1 MKLKKVIFWVVAVV
15 ISLAAMV
22 YQRMTGPTYPKK
34 YTFMY
39 QGEEYRFSLPRSN
52 NGRPGD
58 YPVEIELPGTFSAD
72 LVWRLFPTDNPWDT
86 LAMER
91 EGDTLQAGLPHQ
103 PPAGKIEY
111 HVVLTA
117 DGNPVDM
124 QEAENVVFRFRGD
137 VPAWALIP
145 HVLMMILTVI
155 WSTAT
160 IIFALANIPSYRK
173 HMGVTIIF
181 LLIGG
186 FILGPI
192 VQKYSF
198 GQFWTGWPLGE
209 DMTDNKVLFALIA
222 FLIAWFLRKKSYGRW
237 LAIAAAL
244 VMLAV
249 YLIPHSMNGSEL
261 NIETGEVVTGSFMLV
276 AAGNSR
282 RRSNRSKHTG
292 HAALP
297 V

>member
-1 MKLKKVIFWVVAVV
+1 MKLKKVFFWVLAVV
-15 ISLAAMV
+15 ISLAAMF

-34 YTFMY
+34 YEISY
-39 QGEEYRFSLPRSN
+39 QNKEFNIDLPRSN

-58 YPVEIELPGTFSAD
+58 YPVKLQLPEDFSAN
-72 LVWRLFPTDNPWDT
+72 LIWRLFPSENPWDT
-86 LAMER
+86 LEMKR
-91 EGDTLQAGLPHQ
+91 KGDILSSSLPHQ

-111 HVVLTA
+111 HLELMA
-117 DGNPVDM
+117 DGNPIDLH
-124 QEAENVVFRFRGD
+124 EDENVVIRFRGD

-155 WSTAT
+155 WSMAT
-160 IIFALANIPSYRK
+160 IIFALASIPSYQK

-198 GQFWTGWPLGE
+198 GQFWTGWPMGG

-222 FLIAWFLRKKSYGRW
+222 YLVAWFLRKKSYGKW
-237 LAIAAAL
+237 LAIGAAM
-244 VMLAV
+244 VMMAV

-261 NIETGEVVTGSFMLV
+261 DIESGEVLTGSLILL
-276 AAGNSR
+276 AGRAGIVRNI
-282 RRSNRSKHTG
+282 
-292 HAALP
+292 
-297 V
+297 

>member
-1 MKLKKVIFWVVAVV
+1 MKTKKVLFWILAVV
-15 ISLAAMV
+15 VSLAAMV

-34 YTFMY
+34 FEITY
-39 QGEEYRFSLPRSN
+39 QNETYSFGLPRSN
-52 NGRPGD
+52 NGRPGP
-58 YPVEIELPGTFSAD
+58 YPVKVKLPDEFSGS
-72 LVWRLFPTDNPWDT
+72 LIWRVFPTENPWDT
-86 LAMER
+86 VLMER
-91 EGDTLQAGLPHQ
+91 EGELLIASLPEQ

-111 HVVLTA
+111 HLELMANET
-117 DGNPVDM
+117 PVDLHD
-124 QEAENVVFRFRGD
+124 QTNVVIRFRGD

-160 IIFALANIPSYRK
+160 IMFALANMPSYKRT
-173 HMGVTIIF
+173 MGITIIF

-209 DMTDNKVLFALIA
+209 DLTDNKVLAALIA
-222 FLIAWFLRKKSYGRW
+222 FLAAWFLRHKSYGRW
-237 LAIAAAL
+237 LAVLASL

-261 NIETGEVVTGSFMLV
+261 DPSTGEVVTGSLLV
-276 AAGNSR
+276 LI
-282 RRSNRSKHTG
+282 SKQKLH
-292 HAALP
+292 H
-297 V
+297 

>member
-1 MKLKKVIFWVVAVV
+1 MKLKKVLFWVLAVV
-15 ISLAAMV
+15 LSLTAMF

-34 YTFMY
+34 YEISY
-39 QGEEYRFSLPRSN
+39 QNQEINFDLPCSN

-58 YPVEIELPGTFSAD
+58 YPVEVELPEGFSAN
-72 LVWRLFPTDNPWDT
+72 LIWRLFPTENPWDT

-91 EGDTLQAGLPHQ
+91 HGKILSTSLPHQ

-111 HVVLTA
+111 HLELMA
-117 DGNPVDM
+117 DGNPIDLH
-124 QEAENVVFRFRGD
+124 EDENVVIRFRGD

-155 WSTAT
+155 WSMAT
-160 IIFALANIPSYRK
+160 IIFALANIPSYQK

-181 LLIGG
+181 LIIGG

-222 FLIAWFLRKKSYGRW
+222 YLIAWFLRKKTYGKW
-237 LAIAAAL
+237 LAIGAAL
-244 VMLAV
+244 VMMAV

-261 NIETGEVVTGSFMLV
+261 DIESGEVVTGSLMLL
-276 AAGNSR
+276 AGR
-282 RRSNRSKHTG
+282 TRIKRII
-292 HAALP
+292 
-297 V
+297 

>member
-1 MKLKKVIFWVVAVV
+1 MKKKAIFWIVAVV

-34 YTFMY
+34 YAVTY
-39 QGEEYRFSLPRSN
+39 QNEEYSFSLPRSN

-58 YPVEIELPGTFSAD
+58 YPVKIELPEPISGKV
-72 LVWRLFPTDNPWDT
+72 VWRLFPTENPWDT
-86 LAMER
+86 LVMER
-91 EGDTLQAGLPHQ
+91 QEGLLTASLPHQ

-111 HVVLTA
+111 HLELMA
-117 DGNPVDM
+117 GGKPIDLS
-124 QEAENVVFRFRGD
+124 EEKNVIIRFRGD

-145 HVLMMILTVI
+145 HVLMMVLTVI
-155 WSTAT
+155 WSMAT
-160 IIFALANIPSYRK
+160 ILFALANMPAYKRT
-173 HMGVTIIF
+173 MGITIIF
-181 LLIGG
+181 LLVGG

-209 DMTDNKVLFALIA
+209 DLTDNKVLAALIA
-222 FLIAWFLRKKSYGRW
+222 FAIAWFLRNKSYSRW
-237 LAIAAAL
+237 LAVGAAL

-261 NIETGEVVTGSFMLV
+261 DPETGEVVTGSLV
-276 AAGNSR
+276 ALVGSR
-282 RRSNRSKHTG
+282 LSKR
-292 HAALP
+292 
-297 V
+297 

>member
-1 MKLKKVIFWVVAVV
+1 MKKKTVLWIVAVV
-15 ISLAAMV
+15 VSIAAMV

-34 YTFMY
+34 YEIIY
-39 QGEEYRFSLPRSN
+39 QNEEFRFGLPRSN

-58 YPVEIELPGTFSAD
+58 YPVEVELPEPVSGR
-72 LVWRLFPTDNPWDT
+72 LIWRLFPTENPWDT
-86 LAMER
+86 VIMER
-91 EGDTLQAGLPHQ
+91 QGDLLTANLPHQ

-111 HVVLTA
+111 HLELRA
-117 DGNPVDM
+117 DGKLIELGDDK
-124 QEAENVVFRFRGD
+124 NVVIRFRGD

-145 HVLMMILTVI
+145 HVLMMVLTVI
-155 WSTAT
+155 WSMAT
-160 IIFALANIPSYRK
+160 ILFALTNIPAYKRT
-173 HMGVTIIF
+173 MGITIIF

-209 DMTDNKVLFALIA
+209 DLTDNKVLAALIA
-222 FLIAWFLRKKSYGRW
+222 FAVAWLLRNKSYSRW
-237 LAIAAAL
+237 LAVAASL

-261 NIETGEVVTGSFMLV
+261 NLETGEVVTGSLLLL
-276 AAGNSR
+276 
-282 RRSNRSKHTG
+282 TG
-292 HAALP
+292 RYWIRITN
-297 V
+297 

>member
-1 MKLKKVIFWVVAVV
+1 MKIKQKKVLFWVLAVAV
-15 ISLAAMV
+15 SLSAMV

-34 YTFMY
+34 HEISY
-39 QGEEYRFSLPRSN
+39 QNEIFSFGLPRSN

-58 YPVEIELPGTFSAD
+58 YPVEVQLPDGFSAK
-72 LVWRLFPTDNPWDT
+72 LIWRLFPSETPWDT
-86 LAMER
+86 LVMAR
-91 EGDTLQAGLPHQ
+91 QGDMLSAKLPHQ

-111 HVVLTA
+111 HLELKA
-117 DGNPVDM
+117 DGLVIDLHDG
-124 QEAENVVFRFRGD
+124 ENVVIRFRGD

-160 IIFALANIPSYRK
+160 IIFALANIPSYK
-173 HMGVTIIF
+173 KLVGFTIIF
-181 LLIGG
+181 LIIGG

-209 DMTDNKVLFALIA
+209 DLTDNKVLVALLA
-222 FLIAWFLRKKSYGRW
+222 FLAAWFLRMKSYGRW
-237 LAIAAAL
+237 LAILAAV

-261 NIETGEVVTGSFMLV
+261 DVESGEVVTGSLLLMLTK
-276 AAGNSR
+276 R
-282 RRSNRSKHTG
+282 KLH
-292 HAALP
+292 LKP
-297 V
+297 KP

>member
-1 MKLKKVIFWVVAVV
+1 MKKKTIFWILAVV
-15 ISLAAMV
+15 VSLAAMV

-34 YTFMY
+34 YEITH
-39 QGEEYRFSLPRSN
+39 QGKEYSFDLPRSN

-58 YPVEIELPGTFSAD
+58 YPVEVELPESFSAI
-72 LVWRLFPTDNPWDT
+72 LVWRIFPTENPWDT
-86 LAMER
+86 LEMSR
-91 EGDTLQAGLPHQ
+91 EGDVLRALLPHQ

-111 HVVLTA
+111 HLVL
-117 DGNPVDM
+117 
-124 QEAENVVFRFRGD
+124 EAGGQAIDLHEEKNVVIRFRGD

-145 HVLMMILTVI
+145 HVLMMILTII

-160 IIFALANIPSYRK
+160 ILFALAAMPSFK
-173 HMGVTIIF
+173 KTMGVTIIF

-186 FILGPI
+186 FVLGPI

-209 DMTDNKVLFALIA
+209 DLTDNKVLAALIA
-222 FLIAWFLRKKSYGRW
+222 FLVAWFLREKSYGRW
-237 LAIAAAL
+237 LAVAASL

-261 NIETGEVVTGSFMLV
+261 DPTTGEVGTGSLLAF
-276 AAGNSR
+276 
-282 RRSNRSKHTG
+282 TG
-292 HAALP
+292 IRLSIPKPHP
-297 V
+297 

>member
-15 ISLAAMV
+15 ISLAAML

-34 YTFMY
+34 YTFTY
-39 QGEEYRFSLPRSN
+39 QGEEYRYSLPRSN

-58 YPVEIELPGTFSAD
+58 YPVEILLPETFSAD
-72 LVWRLFPTDNPWDT
+72 LIWRLFPTDNPWDT

-91 EGDTLQAGLPHQ
+91 DGDTLRAGLPLQ

-111 HVVLTA
+111 HVELTA

-124 QEAENVVFRFRGD
+124 PEAENVVFRFRGD

-160 IIFALANIPSYRK
+160 IIFALANIPSYQK

-186 FILGPI
+186 FVLGPI

-222 FLIAWFLRKKSYGRW
+222 FMVAWFLRKKSYGRW
-237 LAIAAAL
+237 LAIVAAL

-261 NIETGEVVTGSFMLV
+261 DIETGEVVTGSFMLLV
-276 AAGNSR
+276 AGTRGR
-282 RRSNRSKHTG
+282 RLIRSKHSG

>member
-1 MKLKKVIFWVVAVV
+1 MKLKKVLFWVLAVFV
-15 ISLAAMV
+15 SLAAMV

-34 YTFMY
+34 YEITY
-39 QGEEYRFSLPRSN
+39 QNEEYSFSLPRSN

-58 YPVEIELPGTFSAD
+58 YPVEIKLPEPFSAN
-72 LVWRLFPTDNPWDT
+72 LVWRLFPSENPWNT
-86 LAMER
+86 LVMER
-91 EGDTLQAGLPHQ
+91 DGDNLVARLPHQ

-111 HVVLTA
+111 HLELKA
-117 DGNPVDM
+117 NGQAIDIHEDN
-124 QEAENVVFRFRGD
+124 NVVIRFRGD
-137 VPAWALIP
+137 VPAWALLP

-160 IIFALANIPSYRK
+160 IIFALSNLPAYKK

-181 LLIGG
+181 LIVGG

-209 DMTDNKVLFALIA
+209 DLTDNKVLAALIA
-222 FLIAWFLRKKSYGRW
+222 FGIAWLLRKKSYARW
-237 LAIAAAL
+237 LAIGAAL

-249 YLIPHSMNGSEL
+249 YLIPHSANGSEL
-261 NIETGEVVTGSFMLV
+261 DLETGEVVTGSLLALIGLRFRNKSIIAKLDKN
-276 AAGNSR
+276 NS
-282 RRSNRSKHTG
+282 
-292 HAALP
+292 
-297 V
+297 

>member
-1 MKLKKVIFWVVAVV
+1 MKKKTIFWILAVV

-34 YTFMY
+34 YEISY
-39 QGEEYRFSLPRSN
+39 NNEEFRFGLPRSN

-58 YPVEIELPGTFSAD
+58 YPVEVELPEPISAN
-72 LVWRLFPTDNPWDT
+72 LIWRLFPTEDPWDT
-86 LAMER
+86 LVMER
-91 EGDTLQAGLPHQ
+91 QGDLLSATLPRQ

-111 HVVLTA
+111 HLELMA
-117 DGNPVDM
+117 DGKYIDLH
-124 QEAENVVFRFRGD
+124 EDKNVVIRFRGD

-145 HVLMMILTVI
+145 HVLMMVLTVI
-155 WSTAT
+155 WSMAT
-160 IIFALANIPSYRK
+160 ILFAMANIPAYKRT
-173 HMGVTIIF
+173 MGITIIF

-209 DMTDNKVLFALIA
+209 DLTDNKVLAALIA
-222 FLIAWFLRKKSYGRW
+222 FLVAWFLRNKSYSRW
-237 LAIAAAL
+237 LAVGASL

-261 NIETGEVVTGSFMLV
+261 DIETGEVVTGAILLLIVQQSQRLT
-276 AAGNSR
+276 N
-282 RRSNRSKHTG
+282 
-292 HAALP
+292 
-297 V
+297 